1 MEKEVDIVAL
11 DELLIDFTEDGD
23 RTWSPEQKVQKIT
36 GKKNEW

>member
-23 RTWSPEQKVQKIT
+23 RTWPCRRKI
-36 GKKNEW
+36 NE